1 MDPCPDPASD
11 FIVINFSQW
20 LVYLYCKLNDVQIN
34 FQINIINI
42 GREIIKY
49 SSNNENIE
57 TTLHE
62 KLLNAQFL
70 LLIENEIYSSLLL
83 TSFYFLEKINGSSF

>member
-1 MDPCPDPASD
+1 M
-11 FIVINFSQW
+11 
-20 LVYLYCKLNDVQIN
+20 QIN

-70 LLIENEIYSSLLL
+70 LLIENEIYSSHQL
-83 TSFYFLEKINGSSF
+83 TSFYFLEKINGSSLF

>member
-1 MDPCPDPASD
+1 M
-11 FIVINFSQW
+11 
-20 LVYLYCKLNDVQIN
+20 QIN

-49 SSNNENIE
+49 LSKNENIE
-57 TTLHE
+57 TTLHDE

-70 LLIENEIYSSLLL
+70 LLIENEIYSSHQL
-83 TSFYFLEKINGSSF
+83 TSFYFLEKINGSSLF